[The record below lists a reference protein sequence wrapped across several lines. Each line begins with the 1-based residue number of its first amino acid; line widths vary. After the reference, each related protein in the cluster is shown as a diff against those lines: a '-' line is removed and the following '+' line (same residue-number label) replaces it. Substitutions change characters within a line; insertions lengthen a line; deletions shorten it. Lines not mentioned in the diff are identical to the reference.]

1 MTVRGLRR
9 AHGAGFLRSRHRL
22 VLCNAPPDDAVR
34 IADALVR
41 ERLAACV
48 NILPGVQSVYQWKGE
63 VAHDTEHAL
72 LIKTTAARMPALTAR
87 VRALHPYELPELISL
102 PLHPTEEIAA
112 YLDWVTAQTAAR
124 GA

>member
-1 MTVRGLRR
+1 MPASAAAGARASAWGL
-9 AHGAGFLRSRHRL
+9 
-22 VLCNAPPDDAVR
+22 
-34 IADALVR
+34 
-41 ERLAACV
+41 
-48 NILPGVQSVYQWKGE
+48 GVSGE

-102 PLHPTEEIAA
+102 PLHPTEGIAA